1 MLRAS
6 AVDCSTACSVRA
18 DVVSEAV
25 VIQAAMPV
33 LLVQLVVHLHH
44 VVVATL
50 ADVPQLVALL
60 HQAAMPVVLLHVV
73 HLHHVVDAT
82 AVVLLL
88 QLADVLLHHA
98 VANCL
103 AEAVVCLVHCSV
115 VVEAA

>member
-1 MLRAS
+1 MA
-6 AVDCSTACSVRA
+6 
-18 DVVSEAV
+18 EAV
-25 VIQAAMPV
+25 IQ
-33 LLVQLVVHLHH
+33 VQHVALLHH
-44 VVVATL
+44 VADATV
-50 ADVPQLVALL
+50 DVLQHVALL

-98 VANCL
+98 VENCL
-103 AEAVVCLVHCSV
+103 AEAVVCLVNCSV

>member
-60 HQAAMPVVLLHVV
+60 HQAAMPVVLLHVAL
-73 HLHHVVDAT
+73 LHHVAVAT

-98 VANCL
+98 VENCL
-103 AEAVVCLVHCSV
+103 AEAVVCLVNCSV